1 MVDFDTS
8 SPKSKAVKQLLD
20 AYISLDLNN
29 LKPLI
34 SKDYQYEP
42 LPKSPDTDT
51 ANQGKEDH
59 IQKWGEIFSLLTKFD
74 VRILRRR
81 TAFKLNLIDIRNFP
95 R

>member
-8 SPKSKAVKQLLD
+8 SPKLKAVKQLLD

-42 LPKSPDTDT
+42 LPESLDI

-59 IQKWGEIFSLLTKFD
+59 IQKWGQIFSLLTKFD
-74 VRILRRR
+74 VRIRQQRI
-81 TAFKLNLIDIRNFP
+81 AFKLD
-95 R
+95 

>member
-8 SPKSKAVKQLLD
+8 SPKLKAVKQLLD

-42 LPKSPDTDT
+42 LPESLDI
-51 ANQGKEDH
+51 ANQGKQDH
-59 IQKWGEIFSLLTKFD
+59 IQKWGQIFSLLTKFD
-74 VRILRRR
+74 VRIRQQRI
-81 TAFKLNLIDIRNFP
+81 AFKLD
-95 R
+95 

>member
-29 LKPLI
+29 VKPLI

-42 LPKSPDTDT
+42 LPKSPDI

-59 IQKWGEIFSLLTKFD
+59 IQKWGEIFSLLTKLD

-81 TAFKLNLIDIRNFP
+81 TAFKLSLIDIHNP
-95 R
+95 PS

>member
-8 SPKSKAVKQLLD
+8 SPKLKAVKQLLD
-20 AYISLDLNN
+20 TYISLDLNN

-42 LPKSPDTDT
+42 LPESLDI

-59 IQKWGEIFSLLTKFD
+59 IQK
-74 VRILRRR
+74 
-81 TAFKLNLIDIRNFP
+81 
-95 R
+95 